1 MSDIPKKI
9 LIVEDDQFLL
19 EMYSVKLRN
28 AGFQVEVAKDGEQ
41 ALDKALEFKPDL
53 ILLDIVLPKMDGFEV
68 LKRIKE
74 NPELRATRV
83 IALTNLGQQG
93 EVEKGTSLGA
103 DDYFIKAHFT
113 PSEVAYRVGNF
124 LKNPPLDKTG

>member
-1 MSDIPKKI
+1 MPEAAKKI

-19 EMYSVKLRN
+19 EMYSAKLKG
-28 AGFQVEVAKDGEQ
+28 AGFQIEIAKDGEE
-41 ALDKALEFKPDL
+41 ALDKAFEFKPDL

-68 LKRIKE
+68 LKRLKE
-74 NPELRATRV
+74 NPVLRKIRV

-93 EVEKGTSLGA
+93 EVQKGTSLGA

-113 PSEVAYRVGNF
+113 PSEVAYRVSNF
-124 LKNPPLDKTG
+124 LKNPPLDRTQ